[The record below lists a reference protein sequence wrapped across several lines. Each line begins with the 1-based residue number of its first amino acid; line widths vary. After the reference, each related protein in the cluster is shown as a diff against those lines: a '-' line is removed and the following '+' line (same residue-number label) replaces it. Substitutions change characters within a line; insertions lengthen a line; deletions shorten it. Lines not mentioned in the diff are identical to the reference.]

1 MSPTKNAD
9 KGAADKGAGEYGRE
23 ALSHWTEAVRLGAKA
38 LSERKGANAGGGV
51 KEKLKEALPSGQD
64 SGGGDLGELAD
75 AALAKFGKTGKLAA
89 KVGVG
94 RRVVNKLLPEGEED
108 GGPEGE
114 EDGSDGGGE
123 REAAQA
129 EEEGDEH
136 LFDDSAPM
144 PIQESIDVAVPVA
157 AVFDLCTRFEELDRF
172 SERISEVEVEDDSHF
187 AISVKIG
194 ARHRTLAIEVIGE
207 EPEERLDWEAAEGF
221 AHAGVVSFH
230 PLAPRLT
237 RVELTIEPE
246 SEGTVERLLR
256 LAGVP
261 ERAIRQ
267 ELRRFKAYAE
277 LWDEANDYR
286 SADFKDPGTEAAD
299 EEAATEEEPEDSEPE
314 AEEPDEEIDEEAEE
328 PLEEEEQEAAA

>member
-1 MSPTKNAD
+1 MSPTQNAD
-9 KGAADKGAGEYGRE
+9 KSAGEYGRE
-23 ALSHWTEAVRLGAKA
+23 ALGHWTEAIRLGAKA
-38 LSERKGANAGGGV
+38 LSERKQAGAAGGV
-51 KEKLKEALPSGQD
+51 KEKLQEHLPAAGD
-64 SGGGDLGELAD
+64 GGGDLGDLAD

-94 RRVVNKLLPEGEED
+94 RRVVNKLLPEGEEGGGD
-108 GGPEGE
+108 GEAEPDAAQE
-114 EDGSDGGGE
+114 SDGDD
-123 REAAQA
+123 
-129 EEEGDEH
+129 DEH
-136 LFDDSAPM
+136 LFDDTAPM
-144 PIQESIDVAVPVA
+144 PMQESIDVAVPVA

-172 SERISEVEVEDDSHF
+172 SERISEVEVEDDTHF
-187 AISVKIG
+187 AVAVKIG
-194 ARHRTLAIEVIGE
+194 ARYRSVPIEVVGE
-207 EPEERLDWEAAEGF
+207 EPEERLDWEAADGF

-246 SEGTVERLLR
+246 SEGTVERVLR

-299 EEAATEEEPEDSEPE
+299 EEGAAEEEEPEP
-314 AEEPDEEIDEEAEE
+314 
-328 PLEEEEQEAAA
+328 AAR